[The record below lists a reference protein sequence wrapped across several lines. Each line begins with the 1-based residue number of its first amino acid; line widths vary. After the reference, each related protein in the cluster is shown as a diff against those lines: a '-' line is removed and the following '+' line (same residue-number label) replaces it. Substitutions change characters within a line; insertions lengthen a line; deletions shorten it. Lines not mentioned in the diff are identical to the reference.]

1 MQLSKNPRT
10 RLVWAYVHAVTPVFS
25 LVKSNAAGT
34 DMAEQYAGISGA
46 GMRCRGG
53 ASAEVE
59 LLADVLLLEHGVR
72 DAVHGILRDLGG
84 RRKAGIS
91 RWPLHGVAATAA
103 HLLVG
108 HRGHGVVP
116 PQLEVRPGQ
125 PGQRP
130 PLQGLEEGL
139 VDLQDI
145 SPGTVQGQ
153 LQKHDE
159 DPRHVVIRG
168 AIARGRHITVDFL
181 NEAKSKSEMVQL
193 MMFQFAA

>member
-1 MQLSKNPRT
+1 MQLSKNPRG
-10 RLVWAYVHAVTPVFS
+10 RLVWADMHAVTPVFS
-25 LVKSNAAGT
+25 FVQDNTAGT
-34 DMAEQYAGISGA
+34 DVTEQNAGICRTGV
-46 GMRCRGG
+46 RCRGV
-53 ASAEVE
+53 ATPEVE

-72 DAVHGILRDLGG
+72 DAVHGILRDLG
-84 RRKAGIS
+84 RRREAGIS

-145 SPGTVQGQ
+145 GHGTVQGQ

-159 DPRHVVIRG
+159 DPCHVVIRG
-168 AIARGRHITVDFL
+168 AIARGGHITVDFL
-181 NEAKSKSEMVQL
+181 DETKSKSEMVQL
-193 MMFQFAA
+193 MMFKFAT